1 MEVSDAH
8 HPAQRLHIFHA
19 LSLLSARMVAL
30 LLGFLLCPVEGQCC
44 SSSLCPLLLEK
55 TNPFLA
61 YEHLLPKVG
70 VHTGFQWNTGYTDL
84 TAPV

>member
-1 MEVSDAH
+1 MLTTQH
-8 HPAQRLHIFHA
+8 
-19 LSLLSARMVAL
+19 SACTSSMPKVFSSAWMVAL

-44 SSSLCPLLLEK
+44 SSSLCPLLLQK

-61 YEHLLPKVG
+61 YEHLLPEVG
-70 VHTGFQWNTGYTDL
+70 VHTGFQWSTGHTDL